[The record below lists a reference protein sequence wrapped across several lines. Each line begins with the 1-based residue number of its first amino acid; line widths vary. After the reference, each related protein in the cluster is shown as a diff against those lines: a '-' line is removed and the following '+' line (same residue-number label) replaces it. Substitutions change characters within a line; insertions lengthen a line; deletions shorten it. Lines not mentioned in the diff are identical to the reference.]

1 MAAYE
6 PVSPAGSMTY
16 EPISPCGSLAYEPVS
31 PRVNKPTFWFLN
43 RNIPEVTKN
52 KFRPINEWRDYIR
65 TYLLVE
71 KRNPRFADEEYRT
84 MILNNL
90 DTIQKDHEKWEN
102 SLPTPR
108 ASPTQEP
115 ILVSPYADHVVVRLR
130 VTKSGTVRSYVGA
143 PMESIYENYYNKCK
157 FPPLDVKLKAL
168 KNFGYPNHVLE
179 KVLIN
184 AQKPKS
190 NDDDFIESIF
200 GKFSGKTSKPKKKSV
215 MDELRSKFKIRKVKP
230 VEAPPEK
237 DEDEE

>member
-1 MAAYE
+1 MATYE
-6 PVSPAGSMTY
+6 PVSPCGSTTY
-16 EPISPCGSLAYEPVS
+16 EPVSPCGSTTYEPVS
-31 PRVNKPTFWFLN
+31 PRVNRHTFWFMK
-43 RNIPEVTKN
+43 PEGPKVPEK
-52 KFRPINEWRDYIR
+52 KFSPITGWRDYIR
-65 TYLLVE
+65 MYLSVE
-71 KRNPRFADEEYRT
+71 KRNPKFSNDEEYRT
-84 MILNNL
+84 MVLSTL
-90 DTIQKDHEKWEN
+90 DKLQKDHEKWEN

-184 AQKPKS
+184 AQKPKK

-200 GKFSGKTSKPKKKSV
+200 GNFSGKTSKPKKKSV
-215 MDELRSKFKIRKVKP
+215 MEELRSRLKIKKIKS
-230 VEAPPEK
+230 VEAPP
-237 DEDEE
+237 DESEE

>member
-1 MAAYE
+1 
-6 PVSPAGSMTY
+6 MTY
-16 EPISPCGSLAYEPVS
+16 EPISPCGSLTYEPVS

-43 RNIPEVTKN
+43 RNIPEVTKK
-52 KFRPINEWRDYIR
+52 KFTPINDWRDYIR

-90 DTIQKDHEKWEN
+90 DKIQKDHEKWEA
-102 SLPTPR
+102 SLETPR
-108 ASPTQEP
+108 DTVKPEP
-115 ILVSPYADHVVVRLR
+115 IDVPSRTDHVVVRLR
-130 VTKSGTVRSYVGA
+130 VTNSGKIRTYVGA
-143 PMESIYENYYNKCK
+143 PMEALHENYYKKCK
-157 FPPLDVKLKAL
+157 NPPIDVKLKSL

-179 KVLIN
+179 KILIN
-184 AQKPKS
+184 SQKPKS

-230 VEAPPEK
+230 VEAPPGK
-237 DEDEE
+237 DEDEDEE